1 MLLKLNA
8 YVGNNE
14 IYQKSMFSPS
24 YWHEIQTVQLIF
36 LKFKVSFEGGQDL
49 KPSPG

>member
-8 YVGNNE
+8 YVGSNE

-36 LKFKVSFEGGQDL
+36 LKFNVIFF
-49 KPSPG
+49 